1 MIRTTFHEEAKAE
14 LLDAVCYYEDRVVGL
29 GHALVD
35 DVEQAVREIS
45 ASPCACPTIG
55 DELRRRILRKFPYS
69 LLYVEEPGRIR
80 ILAVAHH
87 KRRPGYWKDRL
98 P

>member
-1 MIRTTFHEEAKAE
+1 MRVTFHEEAKAE
-14 LLDAVCYYEDRVVGL
+14 FLEAVRYYEDRVPGL
-29 GHALVD
+29 GHALID
-35 DVEQAVREIS
+35 DVEQALREIPD
-45 ASPCACPTIG
+45 SPSACPTIG
-55 DELRRRILRKFPYS
+55 AGIRRRILRKFPYS

-87 KRRPGYWKDRL
+87 RRRPGYWKDRR